1 MGVLDTI
8 IENKWFS
15 GSYPTPLE
23 SAWLGDFETA
33 VELIARLNVSQ
44 AQ

>member
-8 IENKWFS
+8 IENKWFENS
-15 GSYPTPLE
+15 AETPLL
-23 SAWLGDFETA
+23 SAWLADFETA